1 VASDDVAVS
10 RLDAAISVM
19 VFVTQKW
26 NINFPVNAEACPY
39 IALRDSCLKN
49 QVVGYL
55 SRIVC
60 MIYSVRHIIIVTTS
74 TAI

>member
-19 VFVTQKW
+19 VLVTQKW

-39 IALRDSCLKN
+39 ITLRDSCLRKSGCRIP
-49 QVVGYL
+49 VTDSVHYL
-55 SRIVC
+55 
-60 MIYSVRHIIIVTTS
+60 
-74 TAI
+74 